1 MPLIRSRLK
10 TILIA
15 FTITLTLSIIYSA
28 NAFTNYEKDLED
40 RLKSKQFLNPT
51 VFYASPIALK
61 KGFILPRES
70 LSTYFARQNFRERQK
85 DQRIMDGDY
94 FYGKREDCLSMAP
107 EITSEYQS
115 CLFFAKKYHSSSSE
129 SVAERDISVFQVFMD
144 PDYRILEIHS
154 NTPPTAPEIIE
165 MDPEILAQYL
175 STEPIMQEAVEIKDL
190 PTNCPNAIMAIED
203 ADFLEHKGYSIKG
216 TVRGILAPLLK
227 GKKPQG
233 GSTIT
238 QQLVKNYFL
247 TNERTVRRKAEEF
260 ILSVLIEKK
269 MTKDEI
275 LETYMN
281 VIYMGQNGPFQIIGY
296 GAASQYY
303 FDKKISDL
311 RLDECALLAAV
322 LNGPG
327 VYHPFNKPEKTM
339 TRRNL
344 VLSKMQQLKLISDTE
359 YEEAIQK
366 PMPKK
371 RTSQASETAPYYL
384 DAVRKQLKK
393 LNIPAEGTRI
403 QTGLNLELQ
412 QKAQE
417 SLQAHLASLEK
428 DNKKL
433 ADNKTKGLSLE
444 GVVLSTEHQT
454 GMVDVLVGGRSFRM
468 TQFNRATEGH
478 RQVGSIFKPLVYL
491 TALEKIKT
499 EEGFVSP
506 PTGLGKIFSS
516 YRPFTPMT
524 PLKDEPFVW
533 TMNKRK
539 WSPENYAK
547 KFFGSVPFYYALKN
561 SLNAST
567 AMLGQTVGLE
577 DIIANAKK
585 LGAYSDLKP
594 FPSLTLGAFEMY
606 PVEVLQIYSTL
617 ANIGKKVNLSFIKR
631 VYNFKNELLFEH
643 KPSPEVVVDDVITSI
658 LLGVMKQTPISG
670 TAKSLASAGFDIPI
684 AGKTGTTN
692 DYKDTWFIGMTPLK
706 TSLVWVGYDQNGV
719 TGLTGGSGAVPVWA
733 QFMKS
738 ALKNHPKID
747 FFFPEDKIQRVII
760 DKDKLTKMNLN
771 VDLEPDLA
779 PFELIFDKE
788 KVPPELN

>member
-10 TILIA
+10 TILLA

-28 NAFTNYEKDLED
+28 NAFTNYEKDLEE
-40 RLKSKQFLNPT
+40 RLKSKKFLNPT
-51 VFYASPIALK
+51 IFYAAPIALK
-61 KGFILPRES
+61 KGYILPKAP
-70 LSTYFARQNFRERQK
+70 LQQYFARQNFRERQNGQRIIFGDYFFGK
-85 DQRIMDGDY
+85 REECLAMAPEVALEYDSCLFLSKKQSIANEAVAEHEIEVYQVFLSADQRIVDI
-94 FYGKREDCLSMAP
+94 RINSRP
-107 EITSEYQS
+107 ETVDTVE
-115 CLFFAKKYHSSSSE
+115 L
-129 SVAERDISVFQVFMD
+129 
-144 PDYRILEIHS
+144 
-154 NTPPTAPEIIE
+154 
-165 MDPEILAQYL
+165 DPEILAQYL
-175 STEPIMQEAVEIKDL
+175 NNEPIMQELVEIKDL

-203 ADFLEHKGYSIKG
+203 AGFLEHKGYSIKG
-216 TVRGILAPLLK
+216 TLRGVLAPLLK

-247 TNERTVRRKAEEF
+247 TNERSVRRKAEEF

-281 VIYMGQNGPFQIIGY
+281 VIYMGQNGPFQIIGF
-296 GAASQYY
+296 GSASQFY

-311 RLDECALLAAV
+311 QLDECALLAAV

-327 VYHPFNKPEKTM
+327 VYNPFSKTEKTL

-344 VLSKMQQLKLISDTE
+344 VLSKMQQLKLISDSE
-359 YEEAIQK
+359 YEEAIKK
-366 PMPKK
+366 PMPK
-371 RTSQASETAPYYL
+371 RRPAQASETAPFYL
-384 DAVRKQLKK
+384 DAVKKQLKK
-393 LNIPAEGTRI
+393 LNIPADGTRI
-403 QTGLNLELQ
+403 QTGLNLDLQ

-417 SLQAHLASLEK
+417 SLQTHLASLEK

-433 ADNKTKGLSLE
+433 AANKEKGLSLE
-444 GVVLSTEHQT
+444 GVVLSTDHQT
-454 GMVDVLVGGRSFRM
+454 GIVDVLVGGRSFRM

-478 RQVGSIFKPLVYL
+478 RQVGSIFKPIVYL

-499 EEGFVSP
+499 EEGFVEA
-506 PTGLGKIFSS
+506 TGLGKLFGS
-516 YRPFTPMT
+516 YRPFTPLT
-524 PLKDEPFVW
+524 PINDAPFDWVL
-533 TMNKRK
+533 NKRK

-547 KFFGSVPFYYALKN
+547 KFFGPVPFYYALKN

-567 AMLGQTVGLE
+567 ALLGKTVGLD
-577 DIIANAKK
+577 DIIINAKK
-585 LGAYSDLKP
+585 LGVTSELKP
-594 FPSLTLGAFEMY
+594 FPSLTLGSFEMY
-606 PVEVLQIYSTL
+606 PVEALQVYSTL
-617 ANIGKKVNLSFIKR
+617 ANLGKKVNLSFIKR
-631 VYNFKNELLFEH
+631 VYNFRGELIYEN
-643 KPSPEVVVDDVITSI
+643 KPVAEPVFDEVLTSI
-658 LLGVMKQTPISG
+658 LIGVLKQTPISG
-670 TAKSLASAGFDIPI
+670 TAKGLASAGFDIPI

-738 ALKNHPKID
+738 ALKDHPKVD
-747 FFFPEDKIQRVII
+747 FPFPEDKIRRVLI
-760 DKDKLTKMNLN
+760 DKETLIKMNLN
-771 VDLEPDLA
+771 AELEPDLV

-788 KVPPELN
+788 KVPSEL

>member
-10 TILIA
+10 TILLA

-28 NAFTNYEKDLED
+28 HAFTNYEKDLEE
-40 RLKSKQFLNPT
+40 RLKSKKFLNPT
-51 VFYASPIALK
+51 IFYAAPIALK
-61 KGFILPRES
+61 KGYILPRES
-70 LSTYFARQNFRERQK
+70 LIQYFTRQNFRQRQNS
-85 DQRIMDGDY
+85 QRIMPGDY
-94 FYGKREDCLSMAP
+94 FWGKRDSCKAMVP
-107 EITSEYQS
+107 EIDFEYDS
-115 CLFFAKKYHSSSSE
+115 CLLFAKRPGRNAELIETDVEVYQAFLAPDLRIVDIRINARPE
-129 SVAERDISVFQVFMD
+129 TVEVAE
-144 PDYRILEIHS
+144 L
-154 NTPPTAPEIIE
+154 
-165 MDPEILAQYL
+165 DPEILAQYL
-175 STEPIMQEAVEIKDL
+175 NAEPIMQEMVEIKDL

-203 ADFLEHKGYSIKG
+203 AQFLEHKGYSIKG
-216 TVRGILAPLLK
+216 TVRGVLAPLLK

-247 TNERTVRRKAEEF
+247 TNERSIRRKAEEF

-281 VIYMGQNGPFQIIGY
+281 VIYMGQNGPFQIIGF
-296 GAASQYY
+296 GSASQFY

-311 RLDECALLAAV
+311 ALDECALLAAV

-327 VYHPFNKPEKTM
+327 VYNPFSKAEKTM

-344 VLSKMQQLKLISDTE
+344 VLSKMKDLKLISDTE
-359 YEEAIQK
+359 YDDAIKK

-371 RTSQASETAPYYL
+371 RPAQASETAPFYL

-393 LNIPAEGTRI
+393 LNIPADGTRI
-403 QTGLNLELQ
+403 QTGLNLDMQ

-417 SLQAHLASLEK
+417 ALQNHLAALEK
-428 DNKKL
+428 ENKKL
-433 ADNKTKGLSLE
+433 AEKKTKGQSLE
-444 GVVLSTEHQT
+444 GVVISTDHQT
-454 GMVDVLVGGRSFRM
+454 GIVDVLVGGRSFRM
-468 TQFNRATEGH
+468 TQFNRAIEGH
-478 RQVGSIFKPLVYL
+478 RQVGSIFKPIVYL

-499 EEGFVSP
+499 EEGFVEA
-506 PTGLGKIFSS
+506 TGLGKLFGS

-524 PLKDEPFVW
+524 PIKDEPFVW
-533 TMNKRK
+533 TLNKKK

-547 KFFGSVPFYYALKN
+547 KFFGPVPFYYALKN

-567 AMLGQTVGLE
+567 ALLGQTVGLD

-585 LGAYSDLKP
+585 LGAYSPLQP

-606 PVEVLQIYSTL
+606 PIEALQIYSTL
-617 ANIGKKVNLSFIKR
+617 ANLGKKVELSFIKR
-631 VYNFKNELLFEH
+631 VYDFKDQLVYEY
-643 KPSPEVVVDDVITSI
+643 KPSPEPVFDDVLTSI
-658 LLGVMKQTPISG
+658 LIGVMKQTPITG
-670 TAKSLASAGFDIPI
+670 TAKGLASAGFDISI

-706 TSLVWVGYDQNGV
+706 TALVWVGYDQNGV
-719 TGLTGGSGAVPVWA
+719 TGLTGGSGAVPVWSNY
-733 QFMKS
+733 MKT
-738 ALKNHPKID
+738 ALKDHPKID
-747 FFFPEDKIQRVII
+747 FPFPEDKIRRIVI
-760 DKDKLTKMNLN
+760 DKEKIGKLNLN
-771 VDLEPDLA
+771 VELEPDIA

-788 KVPPELN
+788 KVPSEIN